1 MDRITRFGYVISYK
15 KCLLKGDVSMELMDL
30 ISFVEPGNIIL
41 IVFVWCLGLFFKKA
55 PWFNAE
61 WKIPFIL
68 LIVSVVFSILHA
80 SSTAD
85 GGLTSSMVIPSIIQ
99 GVIVAALAVFGNE
112 ALKQLFVKRRVDERR
127 EEERYKW

>member
-1 MDRITRFGYVISYK
+1 
-15 KCLLKGDVSMELMDL
+15 MELMDL
-30 ISFVEPGNIIL
+30 ISFVEPANIIL
-41 IVFVWCLGLFFKKA
+41 IVFIWCLGLFLKKA

-68 LIVSVVFSILHA
+68 LIISVIFSVLYTYSTIEEGYTTSLFVS
-80 SSTAD
+80 
-85 GGLTSSMVIPSIIQ
+85 SIIQ